1 MATISLLLG
10 YKYPPIRASSLF
22 FPLLSFSLHFSCA
35 PLPPPRPRSPLILLP
50 SISFTFSTY
59 RIHAGDSPFSSF
71 ADFSVSFQL
80 LMLVSVSFF
89 FCLVL
94 NPSYAFVSRS
104 VPNFSIKFFFFSG
117 YLCYYASLICS
128 NEVLASS
135 GNGKKHASF

>member
-89 FCLVL
+89 FAWCLILVML
-94 NPSYAFVSRS
+94 LLVDLFPIFRS
-104 VPNFSIKFFFFSG
+104 NFSSFLDI
-117 YLCYYASLICS
+117 YAITPL
-128 NEVLASS
+128 
-135 GNGKKHASF
+135 